1 MTAQR
6 MLLADGRL
14 HLQHGPMDIIIGADG
29 VPAAVQQ
36 AHEAAWQRFRGL
48 LQELVDELP
57 ALRAP
62 VHDRC
67 PVRGPVARCMW
78 QAVHPFRR
86 VYITPMAAVAGA
98 VAQELAVAYRRP
110 GVQRA
115 WVNNGGDIALHLT
128 AGQRLRVGLLADL
141 DQWPRALAAQGLTVD
156 GAFEI
161 DSGSPVRG
169 VATSGWKG
177 RSFSLGI
184 ADSVTVL
191 AATAAEAD
199 AAATVIGNA
208 VDVADAVQ
216 AGVVRRPAD
225 SLREDTDLGALPV
238 TVQVPRLAPALVRQ
252 ALAAGRAKAL
262 ALRRD
267 GRIVSCVIA
276 CQGQVASTEGMSGR
290 FVPLGNGA
298 APRGAGRL
306 KLLET
311 A

>member
-6 MLLADGRL
+6 MLLGDGRL
-14 HLQHGPMDIIIGADG
+14 HLQHGPMDIVIGADG
-29 VPAAVQQ
+29 ERGAVQQ
-36 AHEAAWQRFRGL
+36 AHEAAWQRFCGL

-62 VHDRC
+62 VHDAC
-67 PVRGPVARCMW
+67 PLRGPVARRMG
-78 QAVHPFRR
+78 QAVHPYRA

-98 VAQELAVAYRRP
+98 VAQELVAAYQRP
-110 GVQRA
+110 GVRRA

-128 AGQRLRVGLLADL
+128 AGERFRVGLFADL
-141 DQWPRALAAQGLTVD
+141 DHWPRALAAQGLAMD
-156 GAFEI
+156 GVFDI
-161 DSGSPVRG
+161 GHDSPVRG

-208 VDVADAVQ
+208 VDLVDADQV
-216 AGVVRRPAD
+216 GIVRRPANTV
-225 SLREDTDLGALPV
+225 REDTDLGALPV
-238 TVQVPRLAPALVRQ
+238 TVQVPTLAPERVRQ
-252 ALAAGRAKAL
+252 ALAAGRAKAWSL
-262 ALRRD
+262 QQA
-267 GRIVSCVIA
+267 GRIVSCVIT
-276 CQGQVASTEGMSGR
+276 CQGQVVSTEGAAGR
-290 FVPLGNGA
+290 FLSLDAGL
-298 APRGAGRL
+298 APKGSAGPR
-306 KLLET
+306 LLET